1 MDMDTLLSFNWSL
14 MMPEFIILI
23 AAVLL
28 SILDLIMPK
37 AVGRRVLGWFAFV
50 SVLLALASV
59 VGLTSAEPGSI
70 LYDTFVLD
78 AFAKAFKIVL
88 LIGAALVLLLAI
100 DHKPVGGMGAY
111 QGEFF
116 YLFLT
121 ALLGGMVMTSSADL
135 ITLFVGLELLSVSS
149 YILAGMRKHSI
160 KSTEAAMK
168 YVVNGGIST
177 AIILFAMSYLYGLSG
192 TTNLYEI
199 SNQFAIET
207 NAQYQYIA
215 GLSFFILVIGL
226 SFKLATVPFHMWA
239 PDVYEGAPTPVT
251 AFISIV
257 SKAAGFVL
265 LMRLAVT
272 IFMTATMDSIGFL
285 SIFTANDHYIAVL
298 AGVTMLVGNIIA
310 LRQRSLK
317 RMLAYSSIGHAGYL
331 LAAVAAFGQYTIE
344 ALWFYLIAY
353 VFMVAGA
360 LSIVQ
365 FVAGEREED
374 DVYVMAG
381 LYKRAPG
388 LAISMSIFLLSL
400 AGIPLTAGFIGKLNI
415 FVSFFAKED
424 GNYILAAIMLIA
436 TVISYVFYFNVMV
449 HMFARPGKE
458 QRERP
463 VSLPMGLAIS
473 LCVAG
478 TLVLGLFPNVLLE
491 FYEVN
496 FGEMVNL
503 LR

>member
-14 MMPEFIILI
+14 MMPEFIILA

-28 SILDLIMPK
+28 SILDLVMPK
-37 AVGRRVLGWFAFV
+37 EVGRRILGWFAFV
-50 SVLLALASV
+50 SVLLALVMV
-59 VGLTSAEPGSI
+59 VSLTSAEPGSI

-78 AFAKAFKIVL
+78 TFAKAFKMVL
-88 LIGAALVLLLAI
+88 LIGAAIVLLLAI
-100 DHKPVGGMGAY
+100 DHKPAGGMGPY

-149 YILAGMRKHSI
+149 YILAGMRKSSV

-177 AIILFAMSYLYGLSG
+177 AIILFAMSYLYGLGG
-192 TTNLYEI
+192 TTNLYEL

-215 GLSFFILVIGL
+215 GLSFFILLVGL

-239 PDVYEGAPTPVT
+239 PDVYEGSPTPVT
-251 AFISIV
+251 AFLSIV
-257 SKAAGFVL
+257 SKAAGFAL
-265 LMRLAVT
+265 LMRVVVT
-272 IFMTATMDSIGFL
+272 VFMTATMDSIGFL
-285 SIFTANDHYIAVL
+285 SIFTANHQYVAVL
-298 AGVTMLVGNIIA
+298 AGMTMLVGNIIA

-360 LSIVQ
+360 LAIIQ
-365 FVAGEREED
+365 FIIKDGEED
-374 DVYVMAG
+374 DVYVLAG
-381 LYKRAPG
+381 LYKRAPV
-388 LAISMSIFLLSL
+388 LAVSMSIFLLSL
-400 AGIPLTAGFIGKLNI
+400 AGIPATAGFIGKLNI

-424 GNYILAAIMLIA
+424 GHYILAAIMLIA
-436 TVISYVFYFNVMV
+436 TIISYVFYFNVMV
-449 HMFARPGKE
+449 HMFARPGE
-458 QRERP
+458 ERRERT
-463 VSLPMGLAIS
+463 VSLPMGLAIG
-473 LCVAG
+473 LCVGG
-478 TLVLGLFPNVLLE
+478 TLLLGLFPNVLLD
-491 FYEVN
+491 FYQGN
-496 FGEMVNL
+496 FADMVNL

>member
-1 MDMDTLLSFNWSL
+1 MDTLVSFNWSL
-14 MMPEFIILI
+14 MLPEFIILA

-28 SILDLIMPK
+28 SILDLVMPK
-37 AVGRRVLGWFAFV
+37 GVGRRVLGWFAFV
-50 SVLLALASV
+50 SVLLALAMV
-59 VGLTSAEPGSI
+59 VGLTSAEAGSI

-100 DHKPVGGMGAY
+100 DHKPSAGMKPY
-111 QGEFF
+111 QGEFY

-121 ALLGGMVMTSSADL
+121 ALLGGMMMTSSADL

-168 YVVNGGIST
+168 YIVNGGIST
-177 AIILFAMSYLYGLSG
+177 AIVLFAMSYLYGLGG
-192 TTNLYEI
+192 TTNLYEL

-215 GLSFFILVIGL
+215 GLSFFILLVGL

-239 PDVYEGAPTPVT
+239 PDVYEGSPTPVT
-251 AFISIV
+251 LFLGIV
-257 SKAAGFVL
+257 SKAAGFAL
-265 LMRLAVT
+265 LLRLLVT
-272 IFMTATMDSIGFL
+272 VYMTATVDSIGFL
-285 SIFTANDHYIAVL
+285 SIFTANDQYIAVL
-298 AGVTMLVGNIIA
+298 AGMTMLVGNIIA

-360 LSIVQ
+360 LAIIQ
-365 FVAGEREED
+365 CVAGDKED

-381 LYKRAPG
+381 LYKRSPWQAV
-388 LAISMSIFLLSL
+388 SMTIFLLSL

-436 TVISYVFYFNVMV
+436 TIISYVFYFNVMV
-449 HMFARPGKE
+449 HMYARPGE
-458 QRERP
+458 DRRERSL
-463 VSLPMGLAIS
+463 SLPMGLAIGF
-473 LCVAG
+473 CIAG

-491 FYEVN
+491 FYQGN
-496 FGEMVNL
+496 FADMVNL